1 MVDVDKLLTKLDL
14 RCQASGLGYIDRDEL
29 IALISAIIRRTE

>member
-14 RCQASGLGYIDRDEL
+14 RCQASGVGYIDHDEL